1 MEHQL
6 RVLLAEDDEDDALLV
21 RGMLKD
27 IPDLRCDV
35 DWAPTY
41 EAAEEQVC
49 QHQHDLY
56 LFDYRLGAQS
66 GIELL
71 NLATNAGCTVP
82 VIMLT
87 GHAADGVD
95 LEAVRAGA
103 ADYLVKGQFDSPL
116 LRRSIRYSIERKRAE
131 TALRVSQ
138 ERYRDLLENANDMV
152 FTHDW
157 QGNLTAV
164 NGAAEQITGYTRAEL
179 IGTNLSALLTPES
192 LATIEEMKVHKMAGE
207 RTGAY
212 EVSFRTKPGAAVVIE
227 VNSRL
232 ISDGRKP
239 VEFQAIGRDI
249 TERKAAERQLREYA
263 QEIENKNA
271 ELAAALGQLT
281 RAVRDTPG
289 GCESAPPGPGQ
300 PPVL

>member
-249 TERKAAERQLREYA
+249 
-263 QEIENKNA
+263 
-271 ELAAALGQLT
+271 
-281 RAVRDTPG
+281 
-289 GCESAPPGPGQ
+289 
-300 PPVL
+300 

>member
-1 MEHQL
+1 MEEQL

-27 IPDLRCDV
+27 ISDLRFDV

-41 EAAEEQVC
+41 EAAEEQLC
-49 QHQHDLY
+49 QNQHDLY

-66 GIELL
+66 GLDLL

-87 GHAADGVD
+87 GHAADGID

-103 ADYLVKGQFDSPL
+103 SDYLVKGQFDALL

-138 ERYRDLLENANDMV
+138 ERYRDLVENANDMV

-164 NGAAEQITGYTRAEL
+164 NRATELITGFPRAEL
-179 IGTNLSALLTPES
+179 GGMNLSVLLTEES

-207 RTGAY
+207 HTGAY
-212 EVSFRTKPGAAVVIE
+212 EVSIRTKTGSIVVIE

-232 ISDGRKP
+232 ISDGQKP

-249 TERKAAERQLREYA
+249 TERKKY
-263 QEIENKNA
+263 
-271 ELAAALGQLT
+271 LT
-281 RAVRDTPG
+281 SGPIG
-289 GCESAPPGPGQ
+289 SA
-300 PPVL
+300 

>member
-1 MEHQL
+1 MMEDQL

-21 RGMLKD
+21 RSMLKD
-27 IPDLRCDV
+27 ISDLRFDV

-49 QHQHDLY
+49 QNQHDLY

-66 GIELL
+66 GLDLL
-71 NLATNAGCTVP
+71 NLTTNVGCMVP

-103 ADYLVKGQFDSPL
+103 ADYLVKGQFDGPL
-116 LRRSIRYSIERKRAE
+116 LRRSIRYSIERKRTE

-164 NGAAEQITGYTRAEL
+164 NGAAEQITGYSRGEL
-179 IGTNLSALLTPES
+179 AGMNLDALLTEDS
-192 LATIEEMKVHKMAGE
+192 IATIEEMKVRKMSGE

-212 EVSFRTKPGAAVVIE
+212 EVSIRTKPGTTVVIE

-249 TERKAAERQLREYA
+249 TERKAAEQQLREYA
-263 QEIENKNA
+263 QEIEKKNL
-271 ELAAALGQLT
+271 ELAAALEALKDKWSQK
-281 RAVRDTPG
+281 RVIP
-289 GCESAPPGPGQ
+289 
-300 PPVL
+300 